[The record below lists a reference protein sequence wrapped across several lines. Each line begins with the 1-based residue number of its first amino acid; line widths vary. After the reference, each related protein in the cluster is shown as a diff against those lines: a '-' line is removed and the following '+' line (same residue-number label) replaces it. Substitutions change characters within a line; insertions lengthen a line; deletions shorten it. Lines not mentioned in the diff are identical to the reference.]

1 MLCLLDLLI
10 VCFENRVGRFRFH
23 DRHCHKFFGQ
33 SGGRLYE
40 SGRLYKGYD
49 IFAGIKAPIKK
60 PESGEDGEVPVP
72 DTFESIRF
80 EGVSYRYG
88 NDQEYVLKDIS
99 FCINAGEQIGL
110 VGLNGAGKTTLTL
123 LLCGLLKPTGGKIF
137 YNGIDIEQFS
147 RKEYISLF
155 SNVFQDINLLH
166 FTIGENIT
174 GSSDGET
181 WKRAETVLKTAGF
194 ERNLGERGT
203 AASIGKT
210 FDERGIDFSGG
221 EKQKL
226 AIARALYKN
235 TAIFILDEP
244 TSAMDP
250 LAEERFVRNYKEI
263 FSNRT
268 SIFIS
273 HRLLNTKIS
282 LIGSC

>member
-1 MLCLLDLLI
+1 M
-10 VCFENRVGRFRFH
+10 
-23 DRHCHKFFGQ
+23 
-33 SGGRLYE
+33 
-40 SGRLYKGYD
+40 
-49 IFAGIKAPIKK
+49 
-60 PESGEDGEVPVP
+60 
-72 DTFESIRF
+72 
-80 EGVSYRYG
+80 
-88 NDQEYVLKDIS
+88 
-99 FCINAGEQIGL
+99 
-110 VGLNGAGKTTLTL
+110 
-123 LLCGLLKPTGGKIF
+123 
-137 YNGIDIEQFS
+137 
-147 RKEYISLF
+147 F

-194 ERNLGERGT
+194 ERDLGERGT

-273 HRLLNTKIS
+273 HRLLNTKICDRIL
-282 LIGSC
+282 LIDHGRLVECGTHEALMKAKGLYYELFCAQQKSYGLI

>member
-1 MLCLLDLLI
+1 M
-10 VCFENRVGRFRFH
+10 
-23 DRHCHKFFGQ
+23 
-33 SGGRLYE
+33 
-40 SGRLYKGYD
+40 
-49 IFAGIKAPIKK
+49 
-60 PESGEDGEVPVP
+60 
-72 DTFESIRF
+72 
-80 EGVSYRYG
+80 
-88 NDQEYVLKDIS
+88 LKDIS

-194 ERNLGERGT
+194 ERDLGERGT

-221 EKQKL
+221 EKLK
-226 AIARALYKN
+226 
-235 TAIFILDEP
+235 
-244 TSAMDP
+244 
-250 LAEERFVRNYKEI
+250 I
-263 FSNRT
+263 FSP
-268 SIFIS
+268 SISAAKIGTPVS
-273 HRLLNTKIS
+273 ADKIS
-282 LIGSC
+282 FRVPVYRFTKKTPLMLARTLLGE